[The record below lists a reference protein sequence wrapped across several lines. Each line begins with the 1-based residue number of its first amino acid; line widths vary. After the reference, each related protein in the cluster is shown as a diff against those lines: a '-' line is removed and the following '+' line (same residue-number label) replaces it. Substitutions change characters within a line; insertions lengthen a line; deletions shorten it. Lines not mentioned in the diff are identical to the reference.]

1 MKRNKYGE
9 ILASVFEKE
18 IENADT
24 IEDVVN
30 LRDILENDM
39 VEKKLYISTLL
50 SFKESEYDL

>member
-18 IENADT
+18 IEIADT

-30 LRDILENDM
+30 LRVILENDM
-39 VEKKLYISTLL
+39 VEKKLYLSTLL
-50 SFKESEYDL
+50 SFKESEYEL

>member
-9 ILASVFEKE
+9 ILASEFEKE
-18 IENADT
+18 IECADT

-30 LRDILENDM
+30 LRDILETDM

-50 SFKESEYDL
+50 SFKESEYEL